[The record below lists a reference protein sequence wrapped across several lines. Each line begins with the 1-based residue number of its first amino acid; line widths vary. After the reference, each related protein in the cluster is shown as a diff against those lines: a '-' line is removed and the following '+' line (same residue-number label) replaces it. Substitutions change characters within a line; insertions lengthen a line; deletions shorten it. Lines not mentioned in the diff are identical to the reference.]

1 MNIVALDFLSLVHP
15 FTYKLKELP
24 PDAIPDF
31 CGQWVRYFANPHL
44 YCPNNNPIDFNIWG
58 ALPVLCVDAK
68 NKRGQ
73 YWRHDYLPTYKTGRR
88 PKSELL
94 LQVRD
99 LLLDEWIQLG
109 LPCLREAG
117 FEADDWAGAL
127 VKHTPPDTKIALVSV
142 DSDWAQLVSDR
153 VMWMDVYPPSGRKG
167 ESQKKSVL
175 GVDQVLERF
184 NNQTKHIKT
193 RLLTHPYD
201 LVDHKHEFGDWASDK
216 IPAGRLVDVGIID
229 LLNPCIEPENCPGK
243 VANAVS
249 TIYTQVPPPK
259 IKGHM
264 HYGVPSWLNDEYS
277 GGGE

>member
-1 MNIVALDFLSLVHP
+1 MANIVALDFLSLVHP

-24 PDAIPDF
+24 PSDIPDF

-44 YCPNNNPIDFNIWG
+44 YTPHKNPIGFDIWG

-68 NKRGQ
+68 NKKKK
-73 YWRHDYLPTYKTGRR
+73 YWRHDLLPTYKTGRK

-99 LLLDEWIQLG
+99 LLLNEWFQLG
-109 LPCLREAG
+109 LPSLMEDG

-127 VKHTPPDTKIALVSV
+127 VRYTQPEDKIAMVSV

-153 VMWMDVYPPSGRKG
+153 VMWLDVYPPSGRTG

-184 NNQTKHIKT
+184 NNQAKHIKT

-216 IPAGRLVDVGIID
+216 IPAGRTVDVGIID
-229 LLNPCIEPENCPGK
+229 LLKPCIEPENCRVK
-243 VANAVS
+243 VTNALN
-249 TIYTQVPPPK
+249 TIYTQVPTPQ

-264 HYGVPSWLNDEYS
+264 HYGVPSWVNDEYS
-277 GGGE
+277 GG